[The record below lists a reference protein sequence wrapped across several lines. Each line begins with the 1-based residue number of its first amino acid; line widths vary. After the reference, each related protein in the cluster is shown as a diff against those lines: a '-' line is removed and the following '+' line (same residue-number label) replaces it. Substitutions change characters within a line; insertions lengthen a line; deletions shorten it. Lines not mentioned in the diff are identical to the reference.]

1 MNYYSKKK
9 NYDETCRNMYI
20 EICGNMTNYAEIM
33 FGTFYPSGHYLL
45 HGGKI
50 QGQKLPNTWG
60 FLKMGDPQVTMGF
73 NTKSWSFMTWMIWGT
88 PILGN
93 LHMNPHDIPWYSMA
107 FNVMILASLLCKK
120 DCGTGGPSLDSL
132 KFGTILWLTLVRLEA
147 IDLASCANGDNEGG
161 GLWIFVR
168 PRNGQ
173 IGPRVMAMLI
183 VNTCK
188 N

>member
-1 MNYYSKKK
+1 MK
-9 NYDETCRNMYI
+9 YDEVCRNYVWDVL
-20 EICGNMTNYAEIM
+20 
-33 FGTFYPSGHYLL
+33 SQRSLL
-45 HGGKI
+45 AAWREDPRSKAT
-50 QGQKLPNTWG
+50 KLMRVS
-60 FLKMGDPQVTMGF
+60 FVMGDPQVTMGF

-93 LHMNPHDIPWYSMA
+93 LHMNPHDITWYSMA

-147 IDLASCANGDNEGG
+147 IDLASCANGDHEGG
-161 GLWIFVR
+161 LRIFVR

-173 IGPRVMAMLI
+173 IEPHVVAMLI